1 MTGVRWP
8 ALLGLLACSTPT
20 PSPAPAAAPAAPHAD
35 AVAAT
40 ATGTPGAYTFA
51 VTVRSPDTGCA
62 QYADWWEV
70 LDASGALLYRRILNH
85 SHPGEQPFT
94 RDGGPVP
101 ASADQE
107 LWIRVHNHPGGY
119 GGQALTGSVS
129 GGFKPVTP
137 PEGFASAVETQ
148 APLPEKCLF

>member
-1 MTGVRWP
+1 MTGVRWS
-8 ALLGLLACSTPT
+8 ALLGLLACSAPT
-20 PSPAPAAAPAAPHAD
+20 PAQTPAPAPAAPHAD
-35 AVAAT
+35 AIAAT

-70 LDASGALLYRRILNH
+70 LDEGGALLYRRTLSH

-101 ASADQE
+101 AAADQK
-107 LWIRVHNHPGGY
+107 LWIRAHNQPGGY
-119 GGQALTGSVS
+119 GGQALLGTVS
-129 GGFKPVTP
+129 GGFQPSAP
-137 PEGFASAVETQ
+137 PDGFAAAVEKQ
-148 APLPEKCLF
+148 PPFPEKCRF